1 MAPSDLA
8 ATPKPSYTQSQIPE
22 HIRTDLIAS
31 GTPHRFAPGE
41 TVFRKG
47 DPGDHLIILE
57 TGSVEVSV
65 TAVDGRK
72 SVIATLGAGELLG
85 EMAVLDGAA
94 RSADVQALEAC
105 EVHLVQRAS
114 VLNVV
119 TQDPQAALWVI
130 EVLCERLRNA
140 ADTFET
146 LMPAKMA
153 SRLA

>member
-1 MAPSDLA
+1 MASSDLA
-8 ATPKPSYTQSQIPE
+8 ASPRAAYTHSQIPK
-22 HIRTDLIAS
+22 HIRTELIAS
-31 GTPHRFAPGE
+31 GTPHRFEEGE
-41 TVFRKG
+41 TVFLKG
-47 DPGDHLIILE
+47 DPGDHLVILE
-57 TGSVEVSV
+57 SGSVEVSV

-85 EMAVLDGAA
+85 EMAVLDGAP
-94 RSADVQALEAC
+94 RSADVHALEAC

-114 VLNVV
+114 VLDVV
-119 TQDPQAALWVI
+119 TQDPKAALWVI

-140 ADTFET
+140 SDTFET